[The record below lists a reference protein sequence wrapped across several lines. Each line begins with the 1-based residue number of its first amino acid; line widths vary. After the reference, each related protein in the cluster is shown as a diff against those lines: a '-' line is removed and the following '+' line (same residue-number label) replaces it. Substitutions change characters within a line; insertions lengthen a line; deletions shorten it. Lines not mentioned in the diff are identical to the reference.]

1 VGFFPYKKL
10 QPGHPLS
17 RSPALAALLLLFF
30 LPPPETEGQ
39 LVFGWPIRAVP
50 HPEAVVTGA
59 AALFWNPGSLSEGA
73 GTRREF
79 WIAHIDGP
87 DATGIRGL
95 AVSGISEL
103 PLRLRLALGY
113 SHLGISDIPR
123 TSTSPAPEPGDIRV
137 SEDVAVLGLAR
148 ELDTPGGIG
157 AAVRFQRGDAAGDV
171 RSRVEGDVGIHLRP
185 AFPLRP
191 RIGFSLLGIGGQV
204 GVLGG
209 LELTLPA
216 LASARLPLRLGYGI
230 QSGRGS
236 GSLEQRF
243 SIRGSWLDQ
252 FHAGMGATRWG
263 AEDGWTTLW
272 NLGVDIGRYSIS
284 VLREELANGFG
295 AVHFYRAA
303 IRSF

>member
-103 PLRLRLALGY
+103 PLRLRLGLGY

-171 RSRVEGDVGIHLRP
+171 RSRVEGDVGI
-185 AFPLRP
+185 
-191 RIGFSLLGIGGQV
+191 